1 MRSHEGSQLQ
11 VQSMCTATLAGDDAS
26 NGEEVTTSVKPNSA
40 SGTTLGSVAADA
52 PAERPSLADLRHHE
66 SFPADRPAV
75 PVFFLS
81 DSTGISAETMGNALL
96 IQFPFLR
103 FDRRL
108 IPFINS
114 LEEAR
119 KVVAILDAAMD
130 GPVTPLAFTT
140 AAVDEIRIELNRSR
154 CPIIDFFELH
164 MAQVES
170 ILQARGERV
179 VSQLHD
185 DGQSLRALDK
195 ADVILVA
202 PSRCGKTPTTMYL
215 ALQHGIFV
223 ANYPLVD
230 EDLDQT
236 QLPRPIQALRDR
248 CYGIVTTP
256 ARLRQV
262 RQERRPNSTY
272 ASLEQC
278 TWELRRAEA
287 LFAANTLPIIN
298 SSMKSVEE
306 MSTVILQTLANK
318 A

>member
-1 MRSHEGSQLQ
+1 M
-11 VQSMCTATLAGDDAS
+11 
-26 NGEEVTTSVKPNSA
+26 
-40 SGTTLGSVAADA
+40 
-52 PAERPSLADLRHHE
+52 
-66 SFPADRPAV
+66 

-140 AAVDEIRIELNRSR
+140 AAVDEIRIELHRSR

-179 VSQLHD
+179 VSQLHGVGDIKRYNARMAAVEYAIEHD

-223 ANYPLVD
+223 ANYPLVE

-236 QLPRPIQALRDR
+236 QLPRPIQALSDR

-278 TWELRRAEA
+278 MWELRRAVCCPHHAHHQLLHEVGRGDVDSHPA
-287 LFAANTLPIIN
+287 DPRHQGLTHPNR
-298 SSMKSVEE
+298 
-306 MSTVILQTLANK
+306 
-318 A
+318 

>member
-1 MRSHEGSQLQ
+1 
-11 VQSMCTATLAGDDAS
+11 
-26 NGEEVTTSVKPNSA
+26 
-40 SGTTLGSVAADA
+40 
-52 PAERPSLADLRHHE
+52 
-66 SFPADRPAV
+66 
-75 PVFFLS
+75 
-81 DSTGISAETMGNALL
+81 
-96 IQFPFLR
+96 
-103 FDRRL
+103 
-108 IPFINS
+108 
-114 LEEAR
+114 
-119 KVVAILDAAMD
+119 
-130 GPVTPLAFTT
+130 
-140 AAVDEIRIELNRSR
+140 
-154 CPIIDFFELH
+154 
-164 MAQVES
+164 
-170 ILQARGERV
+170 
-179 VSQLHD
+179 
-185 DGQSLRALDK
+185 
-195 ADVILVA
+195 
-202 PSRCGKTPTTMYL
+202 MYL

-262 RQERRPNSTY
+262 RQERRPSSTY